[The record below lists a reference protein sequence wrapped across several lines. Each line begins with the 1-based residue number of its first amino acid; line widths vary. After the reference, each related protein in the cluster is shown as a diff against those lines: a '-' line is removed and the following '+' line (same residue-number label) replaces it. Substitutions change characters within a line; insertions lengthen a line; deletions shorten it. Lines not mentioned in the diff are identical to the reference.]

1 MAQPRDATED
11 NRMAQA
17 KEHVIHLHITAT
29 PEKAEGV
36 MDVIAWML
44 TSPNPE
50 DSSPRGFGMPGVTF
64 EGMTMEELDEDGNPI
79 PSDPADG

>member
-11 NRMAQA
+11 NRMAQT
-17 KEHVIHLHITAT
+17 KEHVIHLHITASA
-29 PEKAEGV
+29 EKAEAV

-44 TSPNPE
+44 TSPNE
-50 DSSPRGFGMPGVTF
+50 DTTWGMPGVTF